1 MANQQHR
8 LSTRYIQRQMNAL
21 GNTCTVVEVTR
32 TPSSEAYR
40 EVTETYITHTDISC
54 FVNILTEQDTSVQEG
69 EARAGDL
76 VFNFDSTSETFLKQM
91 NRIIFDERTFQI
103 SDIRRFNA
111 IGNTLYLIEC
121 LTKKYSDGTAW
132 LSSLT
137 EGIKTG
143 DTIAK
148 VKA

>member
-1 MANQQHR
+1 MGQNHR
-8 LSTRYIQRQMNAL
+8 LNTRYIQRQMQAL
-21 GNTCTVVEVTR
+21 GNTCIVVEVTR

-40 EVTETYITHTDISC
+40 EVTETYITHTGIFC

-76 VFNFDSTSETFLKQM
+76 VFNFDYTSEAYLKQM
-91 NRIIFDERTFQI
+91 NRIIFDGRTFQI
-103 SDIRRFNA
+103 SDVRRFNA

-137 EGIKTG
+137 EGIKTS
-143 DTIAK
+143 DAIIN
-148 VKA
+148 VKT